1 MNKSDT
7 KYEINNIENYL
18 PFISDT
24 TDIFMIK
31 YFIIMNNFVNLY
43 FENIYDN
50 VSISADKNYRYYI
63 FVKGQEVLSNIIKIL
78 LLSTNNL
85 DLVLYHTHKSY
96 YYYIEFISQLESD
109 NNQLELNVKDAII
122 FVYKKTIFELK
133 SNIVDLNN
141 SNNSTNNNLDDDIHN
156 YTNNVFDS
164 NNDYHDSENSLK
176 IDNIEKTIEIVN
188 GFINIFILKDLLN
201 NSIVYTT
208 INNTNISN
216 NSTNT
221 NDEIGVKEV
230 SSLNITMNSIF
241 KNITK
246 ISKYYVNET
255 EYNTLLN
262 DYLKMMR
269 PLIHEFNKINIINN
283 ETYNIND
290 MINFD
295 LLLQLMEKIIMKI
308 SGLQN
313 LNYTVN
319 TDCISRDSLCDLNS
333 VKIRDIVNNIMILA

>member
-1 MNKSDT
+1 MNNSDT
-7 KYEINNIENYL
+7 KYEINNMENHL

-63 FVKGQEVLSNIIKIL
+63 FVKGQEVLANIIKIL

-96 YYYIEFISQLESD
+96 YYYIEFISQLETD

-141 SNNSTNNNLDDDIHN
+141 SNNINNTTNDNNLDDDINN
-156 YTNNVFDS
+156 YTNNS
-164 NNDYHDSENSLK
+164 NHDSENSLK

-208 INNTNISN
+208 ITNNSSNNNTS
-216 NSTNT
+216 NT
-221 NDEIGVKEV
+221 NDESGVKEV

-255 EYNTLLN
+255 EYNSLLN
-262 DYLKMMR
+262 DYLKMLR
-269 PLIHEFNKINIINN
+269 PLLHEFNNINIINN

-308 SGLQN
+308 TELQN